1 MCGRHLGA
9 RNLLR
14 VHRLRERVRDGPA
27 GLDVAHDVNGR
38 AVRRRA
44 GVRLDGGRVLPG
56 AGGGG
61 SRTDGGGHRI
71 AGVRCGG
78 DGLGRGGGCLAGVDT
93 RIVDTRIVL
102 LPRLRYHRRV
112 SMTATRFRG

>member
-78 DGLGRGGGCLAGVDT
+78 DGLGRGGGRLSEWFDRHALS
-93 RIVDTRIVL
+93 RIAEFAAESSWTKL
-102 LPRLRYHRRV
+102 GL
-112 SMTATRFRG
+112 